1 MNGAEAVKWTSMYK
15 IITGG
20 CSFTRNEGSWAH
32 HIPDVINVARGGSG
46 PVTSIREVLVK
57 LRETAGDKI
66 CIFQV
71 SNPSRK
77 EIIIN
82 KENQLMFSRYDPKK
96 GYDTNLCGTSYY
108 QIKGFGGTTT
118 IDKTYKKAIETF
130 VTYISE
136 EQRAVE
142 SYEMLTLLQLYCK
155 YNNIPLLMFYGWLNK
170 DDLEGELIQKV
181 LQGIDWTMWWKQGNE
196 TMSSWLLE
204 NGHKDRKG
212 IPMDAQNKIRPTLEG
227 HKHFYDEI
235 IKPWITSQS
244 KSNLQQN
251 VP

>member
-1 MNGAEAVKWTSMYK
+1 MK

-204 NGHKDRKG
+204 NGHKDKKG
-212 IPMDAQNKIRPTLEG
+212 IPLDGQNKIRPTLEG

>member
-155 YNNIPLLMFYGWLNK
+155 YNNIPLLMFYGWLDK

-204 NGHKDRKG
+204 NGHKDKKG
-212 IPMDAQNKIRPTLEG
+212 IPLDGQNKIRPTLEG

>member
-204 NGHKDRKG
+204 NGHKDKKG
-212 IPMDAQNKIRPTLEG
+212 IPLDGQNKIRPTLEG

>member
-1 MNGAEAVKWTSMYK
+1 MK

-20 CSFTRNEGSWAH
+20 CSFTHNEGSWAH

-46 PVTSIREVLVK
+46 PITSVREVLVK
-57 LRETAGDKI
+57 LRETADDKI

-82 KENQLMFSRYDPKK
+82 DENRLMFNRYDPQLLDK
-96 GYDTNLCGTSYY
+96 NICGTSYY
-108 QIKGFGGTTT
+108 HIKGFGGTTT
-118 IDKTYKKAIETF
+118 INKTYKKAIETF
-130 VTYISE
+130 VTHISE

-155 YNNIPLLMFYGWLNK
+155 YNDIPLLMFYGWLDK
-170 DDLEGELIQKV
+170 GDLKGELIQKV
-181 LQGIDWTMWWKQGNE
+181 LQGIDWTIWWKQGNE

-204 NGHKDRKG
+204 NGHKDKKG
-212 IPMDAQNKIRPTLEG
+212 IPLDGQNKIRPTLEG

-251 VP
+251 VL

>member
-1 MNGAEAVKWTSMYK
+1 MYK

-155 YNNIPLLMFYGWLNK
+155 YNNIPLLMFYGWLDK

-204 NGHKDRKG
+204 NGHKDKKG
-212 IPMDAQNKIRPTLEG
+212 IPLDGQNKIRPTLEG

>member
-1 MNGAEAVKWTSMYK
+1 MYK

-204 NGHKDRKG
+204 NGHKDKKG
-212 IPMDAQNKIRPTLEG
+212 IPLDGQNKIRPTLEG

>member
-1 MNGAEAVKWTSMYK
+1 VNGAEAVKWTSMYK

-204 NGHKDRKG
+204 NGHKDKKG
-212 IPMDAQNKIRPTLEG
+212 IPLDGQNKIRPTLEG

>member
-1 MNGAEAVKWTSMYK
+1 MKKK

-20 CSFTRNEGSWAH
+20 CSFTYNEGSWAH

-204 NGHKDRKG
+204 NGHKDKKG
-212 IPMDAQNKIRPTLEG
+212 IPLDGQNKIRPTLEG

>member
-1 MNGAEAVKWTSMYK
+1 MNGAEAVKWSSMYK

-204 NGHKDRKG
+204 NGHKDKKG
-212 IPMDAQNKIRPTLEG
+212 IPLDGQNKIRPTLEG

>member
-1 MNGAEAVKWTSMYK
+1 VNGAEAVKWTSMYK

-155 YNNIPLLMFYGWLNK
+155 YNNIPLLMFYGWLDK

-204 NGHKDRKG
+204 NGHKDKKG
-212 IPMDAQNKIRPTLEG
+212 IPLDGQNKIRPTLEG

>member
-204 NGHKDRKG
+204 NGHKDKKG
-212 IPMDAQNKIRPTLEG
+212 IPLDGQNKIRPTLEG

-251 VP
+251 VL